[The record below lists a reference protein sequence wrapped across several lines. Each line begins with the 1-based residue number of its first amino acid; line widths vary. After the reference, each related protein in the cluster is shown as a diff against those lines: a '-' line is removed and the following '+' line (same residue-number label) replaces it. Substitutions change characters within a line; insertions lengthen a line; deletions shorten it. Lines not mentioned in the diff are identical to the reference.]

1 MTCNVCSHD
10 CTITGLTFYEKLTIS
25 WKRTIIE
32 YFSRLFLERDKYSFY
47 KLCEFGT
54 HTQAE
59 KHARNHART
68 QRERERERFV
78 SFISSSFKAC
88 KIRNSK
94 NRQVVDIALIRA
106 CVVCE
111 VMKHYLVIST
121 CHSYSIISNT
131 PSLFKYRRKKVYLQ
145 HWKYI

>member
-1 MTCNVCSHD
+1 MRPRSH
-10 CTITGLTFYEKLTIS
+10 
-25 WKRTIIE
+25 
-32 YFSRLFLERDKYSFY
+32 
-47 KLCEFGT
+47 
-54 HTQAE
+54 AE
-59 KHARNHART
+59 
-68 QRERERERFV
+68 REREREKEREREREGERERESERERFV
-78 SFISSSFKAC
+78 TFISSSFKAC